1 MHKPARIW
9 LGVFATG
16 FAVIVAMF
24 LSTLFTQPAEGG
36 LTRIGR
42 VSEDAFG
49 WRSTPPD
56 IPMANVRGWAPAE
69 ADILVIGDSFSMY
82 YAWQAPLVAAGYKVS
97 TTHWDRSGPL
107 CADFPDWLKSIGF
120 RGRLVILESI
130 ERLLPERL
138 EQAQAC
144 QTMVRRPL
152 AALPVP
158 TQSPAQPP
166 PPFRLN
172 WESPLVTGL
181 LTYLN
186 TRRIVESPGVVNM
199 ERDWL
204 GDLLFSSPATDI
216 CRRLGNHA
224 CDKIFSSPV
233 ADGCAQFSSR
243 VCNKSLFLITDRSNR
258 QLQPQDAEFMAAFA
272 KRAAPVK
279 VMWMVVPNK
288 TTVYLDIHNAQ
299 AFAARSNALAV
310 GPDLFAMAQE
320 QRRRIIDLYWPND
333 THWSMQG
340 QLYFG
345 RRMVEAVQ
353 SAGLGPLPR

>member
-1 MHKPARIW
+1 MIHKPARIW
-9 LGVFATG
+9 LGVFMTG
-16 FAVIVAMF
+16 FAVIVALF
-24 LSTLFTQPAEGG
+24 LITLFTQPAEGG

-56 IPMANVRGWAPAE
+56 IPMAHVRGWAPAD

-82 YAWQAPLVAAGYKVS
+82 YAWQSPLVAAGYKVS

-107 CADFPDWLKSIGF
+107 CADFPKWLASIGF
-120 RGRLVILESI
+120 KGRLVILESI

-138 EQAQAC
+138 EQAQGC

-152 AALPVP
+152 KALPVP
-158 TQSPAQPP
+158 AQSPAQPP
-166 PPFRLN
+166 PVFRLN
-172 WESPLVTGL
+172 WESPLMTGL

-186 TRRIVESPGVVNM
+186 TRHIVKTDGVVDVEH
-199 ERDWL
+199 ERY
-204 GDLLFSSPATDI
+204 GDY
-216 CRRLGNHA
+216 
-224 CDKIFSSPV
+224 IFSSPV
-233 ADGCAQFSSR
+233 ADGCRQFSSR
-243 VCNKSLFLITDRSNR
+243 VCDKSLFLTADRTNR
-258 QLQPQDAEFMAAFA
+258 ELQPQDAEFMAAFA
-272 KRAAPVK
+272 HRAGVK

-288 TTVYLDIHNAQ
+288 TTVYLDTRNAG
-299 AFAARSNALAV
+299 AFVGRSNALGV

-320 QRRRIIDLYWPND
+320 QRLRIIDLYWPND

-345 RRMVEAVQ
+345 NRMVDAVRA
-353 SAGLGPLPR
+353 AGLEPLP